1 MALSDHFFIECNLNI
16 PRPNSTVDEIF
27 YRKLKALDFDT
38 LETDIAESLLCS
50 SSWKDVS
57 ELA

>member
-1 MALSDHFFIECNLNI
+1 MALSDHFFIECNPNT
-16 PRPNSTVDEIF
+16 PRPNYTVNEIF
-27 YRKLKALDFDT
+27 YRKLKALDFDA
-38 LETDIAESLLCS
+38 LKTDIAESLLCS